1 MARKVTGSH
10 FNKMFCLVITKLI
23 QMDLKNEYKVK
34 NTETMTLTLPSNKN
48 PTYSL
53 CFAHIFKLL
62 GHESG
67 FHYLLATLN
76 CFELDIHSMTAGIG
90 SRNSGPIYPK
100 ILKL

>member
-53 CFAHIFKLL
+53 CFAHIFKML

-67 FHYLLATLN
+67 WGTNQVFIICLQL
-76 CFELDIHSMTAGIG
+76 
-90 SRNSGPIYPK
+90 
-100 ILKL
+100 

>member
-1 MARKVTGSH
+1 
-10 FNKMFCLVITKLI
+10 MFC
-23 QMDLKNEYKVK
+23 
-34 NTETMTLTLPSNKN
+34 
-48 PTYSL
+48 TYL
-53 CFAHIFKLL
+53 QTAGARIRL